1 MVTVLV
7 ELSKAF
13 VRESLSVCVAL
24 SSSDVVVIDVS
35 IFGGVVSRVRV
46 KRDQFVFLKVIF
58 SRVRLRPLIVVRVG
72 WWSLIWS
79 GRTLKM

>member
-1 MVTVLV
+1 M
-7 ELSKAF
+7 
-13 VRESLSVCVAL
+13 
-24 SSSDVVVIDVS
+24 VVIDVS